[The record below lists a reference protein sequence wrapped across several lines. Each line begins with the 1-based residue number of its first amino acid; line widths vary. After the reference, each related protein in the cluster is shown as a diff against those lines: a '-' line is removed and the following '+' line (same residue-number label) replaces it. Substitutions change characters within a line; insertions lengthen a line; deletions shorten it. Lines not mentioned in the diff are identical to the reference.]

1 MTAANPAAR
10 STLRDAG
17 RNDSR
22 WSSTLLLPLSIL
34 AWAAVIIVI
43 GWLLGHV
50 SKAILILVLSAI
62 IAFALTPLVSL
73 FSRWMPRSLAVALAY
88 LLGFAVVFGLLGL
101 VVITAA
107 SQITALVG
115 HLPDYGNRADQ
126 LQPQLLRVL
135 SPLGISAAQIDQAR
149 GSAIGYL
156 QGFGTSAA
164 SDALGVVQTVLGTV
178 IDAVLVLILSVYIT
192 ANGPRI
198 RRWLSD
204 QAPRGQRRRV
214 HLGVAIVNQVVG
226 GYVRGTLTLATL
238 VGVLVGAGM
247 GVLQVRY
254 AVLLGVLAFFM
265 EFIPIIGVLISGA
278 VCVVIALF
286 QSWLLALIVLAYFV
300 VVHVIEGDVLGP
312 RIMGSAVGIHPA
324 VALIALV
331 AGTEL
336 FGIWGALF
344 GAPIAGLIQATITA
358 AWREVREARVQ
369 EVAEEAVRQEERKSV
384 TPSTTLAAPE
394 VSG

>member
-1 MTAANPAAR
+1 
-10 STLRDAG
+10 
-17 RNDSR
+17 
-22 WSSTLLLPLSIL
+22 
-34 AWAAVIIVI
+34 
-43 GWLLGHV
+43 
-50 SKAILILVLSAI
+50 
-62 IAFALTPLVSL
+62 
-73 FSRWMPRSLAVALAY
+73 
-88 LLGFAVVFGLLGL
+88 
-101 VVITAA
+101 
-107 SQITALVG
+107 VG
-115 HLPDYGNRADQ
+115 G
-126 LQPQLLRVL
+126 
-135 SPLGISAAQIDQAR
+135 
-149 GSAIGYL
+149 
-156 QGFGTSAA
+156 
-164 SDALGVVQTVLGTV
+164 V
-178 IDAVLVLILSVYIT
+178 IDTVLVLILSVYIT

-265 EFIPIIGVLISGA
+265 EFVPIIGVLISGA
-278 VCVVIALF
+278 VCVLIALF
-286 QSWLLALIVLAYFV
+286 QGWLLALIVLGYFV
-300 VVHVIEGDVLGP
+300 VIHIIEGDVLGP

-358 AWREVREARVQ
+358 AWREVRDARMD
-369 EVAEEAVRQEERKSV
+369 EVAANVAEREERKV
-384 TPSTTLAAPE
+384 ASTAEISQPHPT
-394 VSG
+394 

>member
-1 MTAANPAAR
+1 MNAGNPAAR
-10 STLRDAG
+10 PTLGDAG

-22 WSSTLLLPLSIL
+22 WGSTLLLPLSIL
-34 AWAAVIIVI
+34 AWAAVIIVT

-50 SKAILILVLSAI
+50 TKAILTLVLSAI

-73 FSRWMPRSLAVALAY
+73 LSRWMRRSLAVALAY
-88 LLGFAVVFGLLGL
+88 LIGFAFVFGLLGL

-115 HLPDYGNRADQ
+115 HLPDYGDRANQ
-126 LQPQLLRVL
+126 LQPQLLRLL
-135 SPLGISAAQIDQAR
+135 SPLGISAAEIDQAR
-149 GSAIGYL
+149 GGAIGYL
-156 QGFGTSAA
+156 QGFGTRAA

-192 ANGPRI
+192 ANGPRV
-198 RRWLSD
+198 RRWLSE

-265 EFIPIIGVLISGA
+265 EFIPVIGVLISGA
-278 VCVVIALF
+278 VCVLIALF
-286 QSWLLALIVLAYFV
+286 QGWPLALIVLAYFV

-344 GAPIAGLIQATITA
+344 GAPIAGLLQATITA

-369 EVAEEAVRQEERKSV
+369 EVAEEAVQQEQRTAEAL
-384 TPSTTLAAPE
+384 STNLPRPEAA
-394 VSG
+394 G

>member
-22 WSSTLLLPLSIL
+22 WSTTLLLPLSIL

-50 SKAILILVLSAI
+50 TKAILILVLSAI

-88 LLGFAVVFGLLGL
+88 LIGFAVVFGLLGL

-135 SPLGISAAQIDQAR
+135 SPLGISAAQIDQLR

-156 QGFGTSAA
+156 QGFGTRAA

-198 RRWLSD
+198 WRWLSD

-226 GYVRGTLTLATL
+226 GYIRGTLTLATL

-286 QSWLLALIVLAYFV
+286 QGWPLALIVLAYFV

-344 GAPIAGLIQATITA
+344 GAPIAGLIQATLTA

-369 EVAEEAVRQEERKSV
+369 EVAEEAVRQEERKPAALSR
-384 TPSTTLAAPE
+384 TLPGPE
-394 VSG
+394 ASG

>member
-10 STLRDAG
+10 STLRGAG

-369 EVAEEAVRQEERKSV
+369 EVAEEAVRQEERKSA
-384 TPSTTLAAPE
+384 TPSTNLAAPE

>member
-1 MTAANPAAR
+1 M
-10 STLRDAG
+10 
-17 RNDSR
+17 
-22 WSSTLLLPLSIL
+22 
-34 AWAAVIIVI
+34 IVV
-43 GWLLGHV
+43 GWLLGHMT
-50 SKAILILVLSAI
+50 KAILTLVLSAI

-73 FSRWMPRSLAVALAY
+73 LSRWMPRPLAVALSY
-88 LLGFAVVFGLLGL
+88 LVGFAVVFGLLSVI
-101 VVITAA
+101 VVTAA
-107 SQITALVG
+107 GQITALVG
-115 HLPDYGNRADQ
+115 HLPEYGDRANR
-126 LQPQLLRVL
+126 LQPQLLQLL
-135 SPLGISAAQIDQAR
+135 SPLGISAAQLDQSR

-156 QGFGTSAA
+156 QGFGTRAA
-164 SDALGVVQTVLGTV
+164 SDALAIVQTVVGTV

-204 QAPRGQRRRV
+204 QAPNSQRRRV
-214 HLGVAIVNQVVG
+214 HLGTAIVNQVVG
-226 GYVRGTLTLATL
+226 GYVRGTLTLATI

-265 EFIPIIGVLISGA
+265 EFIPIIGVLVSGA
-278 VCVVIALF
+278 VCVLIALF
-286 QSWLLALIVLAYFV
+286 QGWVLALIVLGYFV
-300 VVHVIEGDVLGP
+300 VIHVIEGDLLGP

-344 GAPIAGLIQATITA
+344 GAPIAGLIQATVTA
-358 AWREVREARVQ
+358 AWREVRDARMH
-369 EVAEEAVRQEERKSV
+369 EVAADVAQREEEKAASI
-384 TPSTTLAAPE
+384 SAAPAE
-394 VSG
+394 PKAAG